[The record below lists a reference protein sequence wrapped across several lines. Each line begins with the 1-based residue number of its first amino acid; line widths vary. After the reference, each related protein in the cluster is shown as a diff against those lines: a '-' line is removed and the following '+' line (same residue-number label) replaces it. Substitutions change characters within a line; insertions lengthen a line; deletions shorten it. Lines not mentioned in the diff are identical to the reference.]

1 MWRLILCLMLSCTL
15 LSPAIAGPLEEGIAA
30 YHGADYTNALRL
42 LRPLANQGNAFAQS
56 QLGVMYAEGRGLP
69 QDYEEAIKWYRKAAE
84 QGNTFAQSQLGVMY
98 AEGLGL
104 PQDYSEAIKWYRKA
118 ADQGDASA
126 QFNLGLVYE
135 HGKGVPQD
143 YVQAH
148 KWANLAA
155 SRSLASQ
162 TELRANAVKLRDFIA
177 EKMTAA
183 QIAEAQRLASEW
195 KPK

>member
-1 MWRLILCLMLSCTL
+1 MWRLILWLMLSCAL
-15 LSPAIAGPLEEGIAA
+15 LSSAIAGPLEEGIAA
-30 YHGADYTNALRL
+30 YKREDYATALRL
-42 LRPLANQGNAFAQS
+42 LRPLANEGNPVAQS
-56 QLGVMYAEGRGLP
+56 QLGA
-69 QDYEEAIKWYRKAAE
+69 
-84 QGNTFAQSQLGVMY
+84 MY

-126 QFNLGLVYE
+126 QFNLGLSYQ
-135 HGKGVPQD
+135 HGKGVAQD

-155 SRSLASQ
+155 ARSLSSE
-162 TELRANAVKLRDFIA
+162 TELRANAAKLRDFIA

-183 QIAEAQRLASEW
+183 QIAEAQKLASEW